1 MLGLLKG
8 DVVEV
13 LQGRRK
19 AVAALFGTLERKLHA
34 ALDDGLVNLGEGLT
48 GFGCGGTRLRQ
59 HRVDFERNLLGSR
72 HVLHGHRVEWVQER
86 IRAHTEVVGGAAV
99 ALGDGRVL
107 TGAVDDVNLI
117 RGVGEDG
124 ARHLGLGE
132 HTLTGAGLAADEAHR
147 RGELLA
153 VADHKVAAVLV
164 LAVEVAACIVK
175 LLRGKRHEDGN
186 LRRGEH
192 AGDFHV
198 VMAEREDGIKSL
210 TLAIVIGVKLDGV
223 LTCRGDDA
231 KYLRIQRFLALRV
244 GVDKPREDIE
254 TLVLVLQVVEHVL
267 RLLLGVFQLLRED
280 GEVIAFVHC
289 RALFLDDFLV
299 NPCGTGAHVIDSL
312 GFIHGLHVPRDS
324 HGDAVLIHLVVA
336 DVVHHVFRGV
346 ALLSGIGHLIGQLL
360 VPVL

>member
-1 MLGLLKG
+1 MGS
-8 DVVEV
+8 
-13 LQGRRK
+13 
-19 AVAALFGTLERKLHA
+19 GTHA
-34 ALDDGLVNLGEGLT
+34 
-48 GFGCGGTRLRQ
+48 
-59 HRVDFERNLLGSR
+59 
-72 HVLHGHRVEWVQER
+72 
-86 IRAHTEVVGGAAV
+86 EVVGAAAV
-99 ALGDGRVL
+99 AFGDSGVL
-107 TGAVDDVNLI
+107 ACAVDDVNLVRRI
-117 RGVGEDG
+117 GEDG

-153 VADHKVAAVLV
+153 VADHEVAAVLV

-175 LLRGKRHEDGN
+175 LLCGKRNEDGN
-186 LRRGEH
+186 LRR
-192 AGDFHV
+192 

-244 GVDKPREDIE
+244 GVDKSREDVE

-312 GFIHGLHVPRDS
+312 GFIHWLHVPRDS
-324 HGDAVLIHLVVA
+324 HGDRKVCHVGKCAVGKFRAELLHHEYLCVDPVIEFYAVVIVAVRAEINLRRCDAVLGSL
-336 DVVHHVFRGV
+336 
-346 ALLSGIGHLIGQLL
+346 
-360 VPVL
+360 

>member
-1 MLGLLKG
+1 MGS
-8 DVVEV
+8 
-13 LQGRRK
+13 
-19 AVAALFGTLERKLHA
+19 GTHA
-34 ALDDGLVNLGEGLT
+34 
-48 GFGCGGTRLRQ
+48 
-59 HRVDFERNLLGSR
+59 
-72 HVLHGHRVEWVQER
+72 
-86 IRAHTEVVGGAAV
+86 EVVGATAV
-99 ALGDGRVL
+99 AFGDSGVL
-107 TGAVDDVNLI
+107 ARAVDDVNLVRRI
-117 RGVGEDG
+117 GEDG

-153 VADHKVAAVLV
+153 VADHEVAAVLV
-164 LAVEVAACIVK
+164 LTVEVAARIVK
-175 LLRGKRHEDGN
+175 LLRGKRNEDGN

-244 GVDKPREDIE
+244 SVDKPREDIE

-324 HGDAVLIHLVVA
+324 HGDRKVCHVGKCAVGKFRAELLHHEYLCVDPVIEFYAVVIVAVRAEINLRRCDAVLGSL
-336 DVVHHVFRGV
+336 
-346 ALLSGIGHLIGQLL
+346 
-360 VPVL
+360 